1 VILKWMKASVVVG
14 TALMLMAPWGVQAKS
29 STTLIQGTVLQS
41 NRAVIGITG
50 NCSCDYKWYTI
61 GLHPGKVTV
70 SLKMMSV
77 ALKMGPAYELKADL
91 ERRNRTIL
99 GQGQAACWRATKHC
113 VLSVRFTAK
122 VFHSAP
128 YYLHVM
134 GNGSEGLKY
143 TAQVQGSIYRVK

>member
-1 VILKWMKASVVVG
+1 MIPKSLRAAIVLG
-14 TALMLMAPWGVQAKS
+14 TALTLMAPWVAQAKS
-29 STTLIQGTVLQS
+29 KTTLIQGTILQS

-91 ERRNRTIL
+91 ERRNRQII
-99 GQGQAACWRATKHC
+99 GQGQQACWRTAKNCTLTVH
-113 VLSVRFTAK
+113 FTAK
-122 VFHSAP
+122 IFRSQP

-134 GNGSEGLKY
+134 GNGAEGLKY
-143 TAQVQGSIYRVK
+143 TAQVQGSIYRLK